1 MEKKTWKYIVW
12 GTTLGVSALT
22 GLWVYKQVDNFMKN
36 YVGFRKIKFLQI
48 TQQGVLKFDL
58 WLTYINKTNIS
69 AVMTSQKYKIYSNGK
84 FKGEAE
90 NFANTPIKGDGE
102 SIIGVLVDVPIQQ
115 IYNKASQ
122 QTLKQLAFKALDFLD
137 GGPAKTRIKIDME
150 LKLKIYGFIPIKVP
164 YVYEDTL
171 KNMM

>member
-69 AVMTSQKYKIYSNGK
+69 AVMTSQKDKIYSNGK
-84 FKGEAE
+84 
-90 NFANTPIKGDGE
+90 
-102 SIIGVLVDVPIQQ
+102 
-115 IYNKASQ
+115 
-122 QTLKQLAFKALDFLD
+122 
-137 GGPAKTRIKIDME
+137 
-150 LKLKIYGFIPIKVP
+150 
-164 YVYEDTL
+164 
-171 KNMM
+171 